1 MLFLLV
7 SSESFLASDGQA
19 VPWSTTEDSGQD
31 LVEDCGQAGGQ
42 SSTLLQFAAS
52 MLPADTDRPPHTP
65 STVHLM
71 AGQGGLDHHSVVSG
85 CSQFFQAADHN
96 PSHEWSNHDD
106 GDQPDFSWLTND
118 IFPQGPVVQS
128 DRSWQSRSNWPESRR
143 SSSAPQGNI
152 HLMTPDMF
160 MPPPSSLASQWEHGS
175 ALLPSSEGP
184 DSHGRVVSYLSTK
197 DSDYSATQVQ
207 TSPRKSRI
215 AARFNVP
222 LTTAPMSP
230 SRPSDHG
237 HAPVT
242 SSHAPVPT
250 ISD

>member
-1 MLFLLV
+1 V
-7 SSESFLASDGQA
+7 SSLASDGQT

-52 MLPADTDRPPHTP
+52 MLPVDTDRPPHTP

-85 CSQFFQAADHN
+85 CSQFFNAADHN
-96 PSHEWSNHDD
+96 PSHAMQEWSNRDD
-106 GDQPDFSWLTND
+106 GDQTDYAWLTSN
-118 IFPQGPVVQS
+118 IFPQGPVVQQ
-128 DRSWQSRSNWPESRR
+128 DHSRQTLNNWPESKQ
-143 SSSAPQGNI
+143 SSSAPHGNI

-160 MPPPSSLASQWEHGS
+160 MPPHSSLASQWEQGS
-175 ALLPSSEGP
+175 ALLPSSEVS
-184 DSHGRVVSYLSTK
+184 DSHERVVSYLSTH
-197 DSDYSATQVQ
+197 DSDYSATAQMQ

-222 LTTAPMSP
+222 LTMSPMSP
-230 SRPSDHG
+230 SHPSDHN

-242 SSHAPVPT
+242 SSHAPAPT